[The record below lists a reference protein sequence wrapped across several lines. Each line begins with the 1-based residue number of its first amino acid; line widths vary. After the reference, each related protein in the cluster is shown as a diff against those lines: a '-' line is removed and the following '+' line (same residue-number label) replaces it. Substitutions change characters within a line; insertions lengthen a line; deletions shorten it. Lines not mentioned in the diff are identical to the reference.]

1 MDYREPLPFDLRHG
15 DPCRDTGV
23 GGKVTT
29 ILFVHGTGVRSRRE
43 KEALDRIEGGFRRA
57 LPDVTV
63 ETCSWGDALGVTP
76 AGRSADEDGGD
87 DPAPA
92 GGLRVTWSDA
102 ERAVWARLYDD
113 PLFEIRLAVSAEP
126 GDASA
131 GAPRVLDRLVSRVR
145 NASDDPVVQ
154 ASVPPGESRDQLRE
168 AAEELLR
175 NAEFTAA
182 LPFLAARKS
191 HDLVARCLTAVH
203 IRVREQDGATV
214 VVSAAERDALWHVL
228 EKCLGAAPLGLGD
241 KARAVAWSTAQHM
254 ARPVVRRHRDRLLTG
269 ATPALGDILLYQ
281 ARGKPLRTLLAERV
295 READGPVVLLGHS
308 LGGVACFESLV
319 AHDLPG
325 VRLLVTVGSQVPY
338 LYGLDA
344 LATHRLGAPLPEHFR
359 ARWVNV
365 VDPEDLLA
373 FTAGD
378 AFPGRVTDVEVDTRE
393 PFPRAHGAYWTTPH
407 VYEAVRAAVEE
418 R

>member
-1 MDYREPLPFDLRHG
+1 M
-15 DPCRDTGV
+15 
-23 GGKVTT
+23 TT

-43 KEALDRIEGGFRRA
+43 KEALDRIEDGFRHA
-57 LPDVTV
+57 LPDTTV
-63 ETCSWGDALGVTP
+63 ETCSWGDALGVAP
-76 AGRSADEDGGD
+76 AGASAEEDGTGD
-87 DPAPA
+87 AADPAPPD
-92 GGLRVTWSDA
+92 GLRVTWSDA

-131 GAPRVLDRLVSRVR
+131 VSPRVLELLLSRIR
-145 NASDDPVVQ
+145 KASDEPAVQ
-154 ASVPPGESRDQLRE
+154 ASMPPGESWDQLRE
-168 AAEELLR
+168 AVAEMLR
-175 NAEFTAA
+175 NTEFTAA

-191 HDLVARCLTAVH
+191 HDLVARCLTAFHV
-203 IRVREQDGATV
+203 RVRERDGSTV
-214 VVSAAERDALWHVL
+214 VVSAMERDALWRVL
-228 EKCLGAAPLGLGD
+228 EKCLGSAPLGLGD
-241 KARAVAWSTAQHM
+241 RTRAVAWSTAQHM
-254 ARPVVRRHRDRLLTG
+254 ARPVVRRHRGRLLTG

-281 ARGKPLRTLLAERV
+281 ARGGPLRTFLAERV
-295 READGPVVLLGHS
+295 REIAGPVALLGHS

-319 AHDLPG
+319 AHDLPN

-338 LYGLDA
+338 LHGLDA
-344 LATHRLGAPLPEHFR
+344 LATHRLGAPLPDHFR

-373 FTAGD
+373 FTAEDG
-378 AFPGRVTDVEVDTRE
+378 FRGRVTDVEVDTRE
-393 PFPRAHGAYWTTPH
+393 PFPRAHGAYWTTPQ